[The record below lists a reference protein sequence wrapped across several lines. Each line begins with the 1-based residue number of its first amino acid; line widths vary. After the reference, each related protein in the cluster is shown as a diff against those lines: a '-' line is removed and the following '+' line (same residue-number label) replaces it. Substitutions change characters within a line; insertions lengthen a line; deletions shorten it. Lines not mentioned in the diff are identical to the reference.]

1 MEGKKFTL
9 GAALLFEEVTGKTV
23 TDMGTLGLADML
35 AMLYAQEFWN
45 VSDRPSFD
53 EFKAMAGAWE
63 ISELTQ
69 RLNGPF
75 SQPAAQ

>member
-23 TDMGTLGLADML
+23 TDMGNLGLADML
-35 AMLYAQEFWN
+35 AMLYSQEFWN

-53 EFKAMAGAWE
+53 EFKAMAGAWD